1 MVYRGGLLNVGRG
14 PVGRVSRAEL
24 FQINLNI
31 QISNRLNLPSR
42 LQILEKSFLTSVTSE
57 TTLLE
62 ASESCGRVKNIVAID
77 PNGSG
82 FDVFGRLE
90 RQGHLLGVNGRCKA
104 VDGIVGDADGL
115 LGGSEG
121 QSNEDGAED
130 LFGHDPG

>member
-1 MVYRGGLLNVGRG
+1 VVHRGGLLNVGRG

-24 FQINLNI
+24 FQINLKI
-31 QISNRLNLPSR
+31 QIPNRLNLPSR

-62 ASESCGRVKNIVAID
+62 ASESCGRVEDVVTID
-77 PNGSG
+77 PNSSG

-90 RQGHLLGVNGRCKA
+90 RQGHLFGVDGRCKA
-104 VDGIVGDADGL
+104 VDGVVGNANGL

-121 QSNEDGAED
+121 QSNEDGAEN
-130 LFGHDPG
+130 LFGDDPG

>member
-1 MVYRGGLLNVGRG
+1 VVHRGRLHVGSG
-14 PVGRVSRAEL
+14 PISRVSRAEL
-24 FQINLNI
+24 FQINLKI

-42 LQILEKSFLTSVTSE
+42 LQILEKSFLTSVTSKP
-57 TTLLE
+57 TLLE
-62 ASESCGRVKNIVAID
+62 ASESGGRVEDVVTID

-90 RQGHLLGVNGRCKA
+90 SQGHLLGVNGRGKA
-104 VDGIVGDADGL
+104 VDGVVGDADGL

-130 LFGHDPG
+130 FFGDDPG